1 MPSSLSGK
9 QPQNRYKAAAQTTLP
24 KNDALEAVTDDDD
37 DWADENVDF
46 YETEM
51 VETAAGP
58 TEEAAES
65 IVTAEEAAASEMAA
79 AELAAAELAAA
90 AAVAAAAAAAAA
102 AAEVAAA
109 EATKA
114 EAARAEAEEA
124 ERLWEEERQAE
135 EKRKAVL
142 RAKAMLSD
150 RQAVHDAKIRLRMYK
165 EAQEK
170 RLLDELSFLESRSDL
185 PQHCAIKAPC
195 PSRRELRDAM
205 LKQRMQQEETRPTEQ
220 LRSDGRPSWQQSGRL
235 RSGRKRDG
243 VYRSGSAYAATAR
256 SSRSSAGKFKI
267 SQKQRS
273 QTARGTASRGTP
285 GTARKLQRPAKPTL
299 PASLDRP
306 TGGSPEI
313 APPELAPSSSSR
325 RRSRMEMKKAI
336 EEKAKALLEGPE
348 DKAPPAVRP
357 DLAIKRNETKLI
369 LEKEVKLTLWMEEL
383 ELNASLQALPG
394 EAEAQEWSRRELW

>member
-205 LKQRMQQEETRPTEQ
+205 QKQRMQQEETRPTEQ

-235 RSGRKRDG
+235 RSARKRDG

-285 GTARKLQRPAKPTL
+285 GTARKLQRPVKPTL
-299 PASLDRP
+299 PASLDKP

-325 RRSRMEMKKAI
+325 RRTRMEMKKAI

>member
-79 AELAAAELAAA
+79 AELAELAAA

-220 LRSDGRPSWQQSGRL
+220 LRTDGRPSWQQSGRL

-285 GTARKLQRPAKPTL
+285 GTARKLQRPVKPTL
-299 PASLDRP
+299 PASLDKP

>member
-1 MPSSLSGK
+1 
-9 QPQNRYKAAAQTTLP
+9 
-24 KNDALEAVTDDDD
+24 
-37 DWADENVDF
+37 
-46 YETEM
+46 M

-65 IVTAEEAAASEMAA
+65 NVTAEEAAASEM
-79 AELAAAELAAA
+79 AAAELAAA

-273 QTARGTASRGTP
+273 QTARGTATRGTP

-299 PASLDRP
+299 PASLDKP

-313 APPELAPSSSSR
+313 TPPELAPSSSSR
-325 RRSRMEMKKAI
+325 RRTRMEMKKAI

>member
-79 AELAAAELAAA
+79 AELAELAAA

-220 LRSDGRPSWQQSGRL
+220 LRTDGRPSWQQSGRL

>member
-1 MPSSLSGK
+1 MPSSLSDK

-24 KNDALEAVTDDDD
+24 KNDAVEEEAVTDDDD
-37 DWADENVDF
+37 NWADETLDF
-46 YETEM
+46 YEMEL
-51 VETAAGP
+51 VKTAAGP
-58 TEEAAES
+58 TEQAAES
-65 IVTAEEAAASEMAA
+65 IVTAEEAAAAERAVAEVAA
-79 AELAAAELAAA
+79 AE
-90 AAVAAAAAAAAA
+90 AAAAAAA

-109 EATKA
+109 EATAA
-114 EAARAEAEEA
+114 EAARAKAEEA
-124 ERLWEEERQAE
+124 ERLWEEERQAEERQAE

-170 RLLDELSFLESRSDL
+170 RLLDELSFLESRSLL

-205 LKQRMQQEETRPTEQ
+205 QKQRMQQEETRPTEQ

-243 VYRSGSAYAATAR
+243 VYRSGPAYAASAR

-267 SQKQRS
+267 SLKQRS

-285 GTARKLQRPAKPTL
+285 GIARKLQRPAKPTL
-299 PASLDRP
+299 PASLDKPPNP

-313 APPELAPSSSSR
+313 APEIAPSSSSR
-325 RRSRMEMKKAI
+325 RRTRMEMKKAI

>member
-1 MPSSLSGK
+1 
-9 QPQNRYKAAAQTTLP
+9 
-24 KNDALEAVTDDDD
+24 
-37 DWADENVDF
+37 
-46 YETEM
+46 
-51 VETAAGP
+51 
-58 TEEAAES
+58 
-65 IVTAEEAAASEMAA
+65 
-79 AELAAAELAAA
+79 
-90 AAVAAAAAAAAA
+90 
-102 AAEVAAA
+102 
-109 EATKA
+109 
-114 EAARAEAEEA
+114 
-124 ERLWEEERQAE
+124 
-135 EKRKAVL
+135 
-142 RAKAMLSD
+142 
-150 RQAVHDAKIRLRMYK
+150 MYK

-235 RSGRKRDG
+235 RSARKRDG

-285 GTARKLQRPAKPTL
+285 GTARKLQRPVKPTL